1 MTNNKIY
8 AAIVTAIVQFILFIC
23 PIWYCL
29 SDDMNIGRFIIILT
43 LCFVDILPIIYY
55 LCVDE

>member
-1 MTNNKIY
+1 MKNNKIS

-29 SDDMNIGRFIIILT
+29 SDDMNIGRFIIILI
-43 LCFVDILPIIYY
+43 LCFIDVLPIIYY
-55 LCVDE
+55 LSADE

>member
-1 MTNNKIY
+1 MKNNKIP
-8 AAIVTAIVQFILFIC
+8 AAIITAIVQFVFFIC

-43 LCFVDILPIIYY
+43 LCFIDVLPIIYY
-55 LCVDE
+55 LSADE

>member
-1 MTNNKIY
+1 MKNNKIP
-8 AAIVTAIVQFILFIC
+8 AAIVIAIVQFILFIC

-43 LCFVDILPIIYY
+43 LCFIDVLPIIYY
-55 LCVDE
+55 LSADE

>member
-1 MTNNKIY
+1 MKNNKIP
-8 AAIVTAIVQFILFIC
+8 AAIVIAIIQFILFIC

-43 LCFVDILPIIYY
+43 LCFIDILPVIYY
-55 LCVDE
+55 FCTDE

>member
-1 MTNNKIY
+1 MKNNKIP
-8 AAIVTAIVQFILFIC
+8 AAIVIAIVQFILFIC

-43 LCFVDILPIIYY
+43 LCFVDILPIIYC
-55 LCVDE
+55 LCADE

>member
-1 MTNNKIY
+1 MKDNKVS
-8 AAIVTAIVQFILFIC
+8 AAVIIEIVQFILFIC

-43 LCFVDILPIIYY
+43 LCFIDILPIIYY
-55 LCVDE
+55 LSADE

>member
-1 MTNNKIY
+1 MKENKVF

-43 LCFVDILPIIYY
+43 LCFIDILPIIYC
-55 LCVDE
+55 LCADE